1 MLGDLLQEGRKDRWQ
16 HCTGAQGVERREKEC
31 ESGEYR
37 YHVSC
42 LLFQQRHTADIPG
55 VLQPSVLLQYQSL
68 TCLWTGIKKKK
79 SAFKLMHPFP
89 ELHKEGIKQTG
100 NHPNRRI
107 KTLMESVWNLRR
119 SAMNSLKE
127 KKQRRGWYNCR
138 GQQGTK
144 ECRKPGK
151 EHSNPKTRRPVPPHP
166 PPSSLCNCN
175 WTSRTAGQRLI
186 WIPETG

>member
-1 MLGDLLQEGRKDRWQ
+1 MQRKGVWKWGY
-16 HCTGAQGVERREKEC
+16 TGSTFPACYFNNVTQPIFQRCYNPQCYYSIRVSHVC
-31 ESGEYR
+31 ELE
-37 YHVSC
+37 
-42 LLFQQRHTADIPG
+42 L
-55 VLQPSVLLQYQSL
+55 
-68 TCLWTGIKKKK
+68 KKKK
-79 SAFKLMHPFP
+79 SVFKLMHPFP
-89 ELHKEGIKQTG
+89 ELHKEGIKHTG

-107 KTLMESVWNLRR
+107 KTLMESIWNWRR
-119 SAMNSLKE
+119 GAMNSPKE

-151 EHSNPKTRRPVPPHP
+151 ELSNPKIPRPFP
-166 PPSSLCNCN
+166 SLCNCN